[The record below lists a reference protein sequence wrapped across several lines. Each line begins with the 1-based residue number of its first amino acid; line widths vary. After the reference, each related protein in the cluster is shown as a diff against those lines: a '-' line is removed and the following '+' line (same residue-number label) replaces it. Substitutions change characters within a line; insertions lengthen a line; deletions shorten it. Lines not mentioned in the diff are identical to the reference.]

1 MNATSCIINFSYIGI
16 FTLLPVK
23 DRRSRPEVFLEK
35 GVLKIC
41 SKFTGEHL
49 CRSAISINLQSNFI
63 DITLWHGCSPLN
75 LLHIFRTS
83 FSKSTSGWMLLFVLS
98 QRYSPKTTNL
108 YLPHTLNPVK
118 YFTFCQRKLFT

>member
-1 MNATSCIINFSYIGI
+1 MSATSCIIHISYIGI

-23 DRRSRPEVFLEK
+23 TDAAVQRSSWKK

-49 CRSAISINLQSNFI
+49 RRSVISIKLQSNFI